1 MTCSESYASFEDF
14 ATFWCITISPD
25 EESHVNRYLQMGA
38 TPIHAARAASD
49 GCDCTLSS
57 WAADYLITLNC
68 ILAATTY
75 NCQCTNLR
83 LTPEEKRLYMEATVA
98 DLTLIREGKTELC
111 AGETGSDFPYVGDAA
126 QGVTEWARARI
137 IANDILRNS

>member
-1 MTCSESYASFEDF
+1 MTCAESYANANDF
-14 ATFWCITISPD
+14 AIFWCIDIAPD
-25 EESHVNRYLQMGA
+25 EEATINRYLQLGA
-38 TPIHAARAASD
+38 TPIHAARAASG

-57 WAADYLITLNC
+57 WATDYLITLNC

-75 NCQCTNLR
+75 NCKCSNLR
-83 LTPEEKRLYMEATVA
+83 LTNDEKRLYMESTVE

-111 AGETGSDFPYVGDAA
+111 AGETGFDFPYVGDAA
-126 QGVTEWARARI
+126 QGVTEWAQARI